1 VLTCADVPDDHTIS
15 EYLRSRLGWKDWTGL
30 QAEVAGDDF
39 FLDFG
44 AAEALPERLATG
56 TLAARLASIDSARR
70 VLAEP
75 VHFAVLDG

>member
-1 VLTCADVPDDHTIS
+1 MTTVEKCG
-15 EYLRSRLGWKDWTGL
+15 SRLGWKDWIGL

-56 TLAARLASIDSARR
+56 TLAARLANIDSAPR